1 MVGIILVSVEEV
13 LDISVIT
20 IYIIDTRCKER
31 GKEWEDETSSDYET
45 EVDFGRSPST
55 IVAMSGADLSDDE
68 GAQPHGSESPCLCA
82 R

>member
-1 MVGIILVSVEEV
+1 MPISGRLLSR
-13 LDISVIT
+13 SVIYGLSFF
-20 IYIIDTRCKER
+20 IAGR
-31 GKEWEDETSSDYET
+31 GAVTFCAGPMTSDYET

-68 GAQPHGSESPCLCA
+68 GAQPYGSESPCLCA

>member
-1 MVGIILVSVEEV
+1 MSIRGRV
-13 LDISVIT
+13 LSRSVIYGLSLF
-20 IYIIDTRCKER
+20 IAGRGLARSYILRRT
-31 GKEWEDETSSDYET
+31 SDYET

-68 GAQPHGSESPCLCA
+68 GAQPYGSESPCLCA

>member
-1 MVGIILVSVEEV
+1 MSIGGRV
-13 LDISVIT
+13 LSSSVIYGLSLF
-20 IYIIDTRCKER
+20 IAGR
-31 GKEWEDETSSDYET
+31 GAVTLCAGPMTSDYET

>member
-1 MVGIILVSVEEV
+1 MSIGGRV
-13 LDISVIT
+13 LSSSVIYGLSLF
-20 IYIIDTRCKER
+20 IAGR
-31 GKEWEDETSSDYET
+31 GAVTFCAGPRTSDYET

>member
-1 MVGIILVSVEEV
+1 MSIGGRV
-13 LDISVIT
+13 LSSSVIYGLSFF
-20 IYIIDTRCKER
+20 IAGRGLARSYILQRT
-31 GKEWEDETSSDYET
+31 SDYET

-68 GAQPHGSESPCLCA
+68 GAQPHGSESTCLCA

>member
-1 MVGIILVSVEEV
+1 MSKNGRLLSG
-13 LDISVIT
+13 SVIYGLSFF
-20 IYIIDTRCKER
+20 IAGRGLARSYILQRT
-31 GKEWEDETSSDYET
+31 SDYET
-45 EVDFGRSPST
+45 EVDFGWSPST